1 MNSEFVVRPARERH
15 VRDIVQLIANGGAD
29 AHFNPDLGIDR
40 EYIEQCRQSD
50 LSQENMAKWHERVA
64 VQDSGQLINVALNG
78 LGRVVGMHYSTMSG
92 ERRGSLRCV
101 YVLNEYRGGG
111 VGGVA
116 QGLTN
121 HALEWLGNDRDLD
134 VMIATYNMPSRR
146 FHERNGFTEP
156 GDVIKMGKIPVQ
168 LWFRRA
174 ESTEDA

>member
-1 MNSEFVVRPARERH
+1 M
-15 VRDIVQLIANGGAD
+15 QLIANGGAD

-50 LSQENMAKWHERVA
+50 LSQESMAKWHERVA

-78 LGRVVGMHYSTMSG
+78 LGRVVGHALFHNEWREARQFT
-92 ERRGSLRCV
+92 RCV
-101 YVLNEYRGGG
+101 YVLSEYRGGG

-116 QGLTN
+116 QGLTD

-146 FHERNGFTEP
+146 FHERNGFTSLE
-156 GDVIKMGKIPVQ
+156 M
-168 LWFRRA
+168 
-174 ESTEDA
+174 